1 MDHDTTRRGV
11 LASVGGVSASLLAG
25 CASPSSTRGTTNVDG
40 PSVPSTKLEE
50 NGWKRTAQRQRH
62 VFDESYF
69 GGAITVSA
77 DQHTVV
83 YEDRR
88 LRETVKKRTLGKLD
102 TSLKLFFSTRV
113 GIEPGLEDLPFGLGV
128 SQVVDRAS
136 SSAKRSFER
145 RLADAG
151 LSDVSE
157 RRTTDL
163 DIDTGETAKLVEY
176 AAAYDYDAIPV
187 PVPRSDDVVIPSGS
201 LPVTGLLA
209 VWRRGDDV
217 LIAGGAFPAQDFEE
231 TVGTD
236 VSEAIH
242 VEVSIDL
249 GLRPARYR
257 QEVLNLVQSTE

>member
-1 MDHDTTRRGV
+1 M
-11 LASVGGVSASLLAG
+11 LAAMGGVSAGLLAG
-25 CASPSSTRGTTNVDG
+25 CASPSSTRGTTTVDG
-40 PSVPSTKLEE
+40 PSVPNTTLEQ
-50 NGWKRTAQRQRH
+50 NGWERTAQRERH
-62 VFDESYF
+62 VFEESYL
-69 GGAITVSA
+69 GGTISVSA

-88 LRETVKKRTLGKLD
+88 LRETVKERTLGKLD
-102 TSLKLFFSTRV
+102 TSLKLFFATRV
-113 GIEPGLEDLPFGLGV
+113 GTDPGLEDLPFGLGV

-157 RRTTDL
+157 QRTTDL
-163 DIDTGETAKLVEY
+163 DIDTGETAELVEY
-176 AAAYDYDAIPV
+176 AAGYDYDAIPV

-236 VSEAIH
+236 VSDAIR

-257 QEVLNLVQSTE
+257 NEILNLVTSTA